1 MYIYTCICTC
11 ICNLLFIGACNKYHT
26 WKHAEFTVYYFL
38 YTHVVVKLLMCTIG
52 IPTVLI
58 SSKCLLII
66 LPVSL
71 IVVVST
77 LFYNSLL
84 VRL

>member
-1 MYIYTCICTC
+1 MQSSQYITS
-11 ICNLLFIGACNKYHT
+11 
-26 WKHAEFTVYYFL
+26 

-52 IPTVLI
+52 IPAVLI

-71 IVVVST
+71 IVAST
-77 LFYNSLL
+77 LFYNPSL